1 MNTNREFDDVTSL
14 ENQNAI
20 LGRVISALKLSVVI
34 ELVAVVI
41 VATTLMRHSPVTATR
56 LQLQPVPQVQ
66 ASIPL

>member
-1 MNTNREFDDVTSL
+1 MNTNREFDDITNL

-56 LQLQPVPQVQ
+56 LQLHPAPQVQ